1 MGGMV
6 LETSMSEIITRI
18 EEQNAMEKQEV
29 SWKNNVLINQ
39 FLSHQQQPIDQLK
52 FK

>member
-29 SWKNNVLINQ
+29 SWKNNVRIKQ
-39 FLSHQQQPIDQLK
+39 FLLHQQQPIDQLK